1 MLFLLNQKIFYYL
14 NGLMILNVQIFYAK
28 NDLPRAL
35 ARGNKAPQ
43 PFSILGFSSQTLQG
57 VKTPDRP
64 EML

>member
-1 MLFLLNQKIFYYL
+1 MGTTFKAASIFSGKAYDSMFKFFMLN
-14 NGLMILNVQIFYAK
+14 

-43 PFSILGFSSQTLQG
+43 PFSILGFSPQKLQG

-64 EML
+64 GML